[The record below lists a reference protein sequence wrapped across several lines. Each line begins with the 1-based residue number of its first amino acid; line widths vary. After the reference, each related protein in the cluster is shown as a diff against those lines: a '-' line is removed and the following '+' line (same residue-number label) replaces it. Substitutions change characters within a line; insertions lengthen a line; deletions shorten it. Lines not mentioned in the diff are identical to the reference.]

1 MKTNKIFYSILVSA
15 LFCMA
20 AIESNAQNSL
30 GKTDD
35 VGRIA
40 IKTIVPGGLDIP
52 AAAKKILLTRMTQ
65 IASKNGLASYGSR
78 FIMYPR
84 VDVITKDILAS
95 APPKHVYT
103 LNVSLRIA
111 DNMTQTIYSTTD
123 ITLKG
128 VDNNETKAYISALKG
143 LSYRHRDVKG
153 FVEEGKNRIIEYYNS
168 QCDFIIKE
176 AEALAGKKEYDQAI
190 YTLIT
195 IPSVC
200 KDCYMKGQD
209 ASVDVFKQKME
220 NECMQN
226 IADARAAKAKDN
238 YDLAASYLSGILPDV
253 SCYADAQALL
263 KEIEDHRCAVALGKA
278 QGAWAS
284 QNAREAGY
292 WLGEVAADSKC
303 NKDAMALGNQIKAK
317 LKADEDREWD
327 FILKVQEDQVALEK
341 AAIKA
346 VRDVGVAWGENQ
358 QPTNINWILVD

>member
-1 MKTNKIFYSILVSA
+1 MRNILLTLIAFIFIGVNSDL
-15 LFCMA
+15 
-20 AIESNAQNSL
+20 EAQNNL

-40 IKTIVPGGLDIP
+40 IKTIMPNIP
-52 AAAKKILLTRMTQ
+52 DMPSGAERILLTRMTQ

-84 VDVITKDILAS
+84 VDILTQNIIAS
-95 APPKHVYT
+95 APPKHAYT

-111 DNMTQTIYSTTD
+111 DNMTRTIYSTTD

-128 VDNNETKAYISALKG
+128 VGNNETKAYISALKS
-143 LSYRHRDVKG
+143 LSYRHRDVKD
-153 FVEEGKNRIIEYYNS
+153 FIQEGKTRIIEFYNS
-168 QCDFIIKE
+168 QCDFIFKE
-176 AEALAGKKEYDQAI
+176 AISLAGKKEYDQAI

-195 IPSVC
+195 IPSIC

-209 ASVDVFKQKME
+209 ASVEVFKQKME

-226 IADARAAKAKDN
+226 IADARAAKAQDN

-253 SCYADAQALL
+253 SCYADAQSLL

-278 QGAWAS
+278 KGAWAS
-284 QNAREAGY
+284 QNAREAGR
-292 WLGEVAADSKC
+292 WLGQVATDSKC
-303 NKDAMALGNQIKAK
+303 NKEATALGNQIKAK

-327 FILKVQEDQVALEK
+327 FVLKVQQDQVALEK
-341 AAIKA
+341 EAIKA
-346 VRDVGVAWGENQ
+346 IRDVGVAWGQNQ
-358 QPTNINWILVD
+358 QPTNVNWVNMD

>member
-1 MKTNKIFYSILVSA
+1 MRNILLTLITFIFIGVNLD
-15 LFCMA
+15 L
-20 AIESNAQNSL
+20 EAQNNV

-40 IKTIVPGGLDIP
+40 IKTIMPNIP
-52 AAAKKILLTRMTQ
+52 DMPSGAERILLTRMTQ

-84 VDVITKDILAS
+84 VDILTQDIIPS
-95 APPKHVYT
+95 APPKHAYT
-103 LNVSLRIA
+103 INVSLRIA
-111 DNMTQTIYSTTD
+111 DNMTRTIYSTTD

-128 VDNNETKAYISALKG
+128 VGNNETKAYISALKG

-153 FVEEGKNRIIEYYNS
+153 FIEEGKTRIIEFYNS
-168 QCDFIIKE
+168 ECDFIIKE
-176 AEALAGKKEYDQAI
+176 AESLAGKKDYDQAI

-195 IPSVC
+195 IPSIC

-209 ASVDVFKQKME
+209 ASVEIFKQKME

-226 IADARAAKAKDN
+226 IADARAAKAQDN

-253 SCYADAQALL
+253 SCYADAQSLL

-278 QGAWAS
+278 KGAWAS
-284 QNAREAGY
+284 QNAREAGR

-303 NKDAMALGNQIKAK
+303 NKDATALGNQIKAK

-327 FILKVQEDQVALEK
+327 FILKVQRDQVALEK
-341 AAIKA
+341 EAIKA
-346 VRDVGVAWGENQ
+346 IRDVGVAWGENQ
-358 QPTNINWILVD
+358 QPTNVNWVNMD

>member
-1 MKTNKIFYSILVSA
+1 MKANRFFYSILVSS
-15 LFCMA
+15 LFLINN
-20 AIESNAQNSL
+20 IEINAQNSL

-40 IKTIVPGGLDIP
+40 IKTIMPNLDIP
-52 AAAKKILLTRMTQ
+52 SAAKKILLTRMTQ

-84 VDVITKDILAS
+84 VDIITKDILAS

-111 DNMTQTIYSTTD
+111 DNLTKTIYSTTD

-143 LSYRHRDVKG
+143 LSYKHRDVKD
-153 FVEEGKNRIIEYYNS
+153 FITEGKNRIIEYYNS

-176 AEALAGKKEYDQAI
+176 AEALAGKKEYDEAI

-200 KDCYMKGQD
+200 KDCFMKGQD

-263 KEIEDHRCAVALGKA
+263 KEIEDHRCAIALGKA
-278 QGAWAS
+278 KGAWAS
-284 QNAREAGY
+284 QNAREAGR
-292 WLGEVAADSKC
+292 WLGEVASDSKC
-303 NKDAMALGNQIKAK
+303 NSEATALGNQIKSK

-327 FILKVQEDQVALEK
+327 FVLKVQKDQVALQKE
-341 AAIKA
+341 AIKA
-346 VRDVGVAWGENQ
+346 VRDVGVAWGKNQ
-358 QPTNINWILVD
+358 QPTNVNWTNMD

>member
-111 DNMTQTIYSTTD
+111 DNMTQTIPVIISSNSIHKYYFIYSFFIVLFCYFIR
-123 ITLKG
+123 IT
-128 VDNNETKAYISALKG
+128 N
-143 LSYRHRDVKG
+143 
-153 FVEEGKNRIIEYYNS
+153 FS
-168 QCDFIIKE
+168 QTF
-176 AEALAGKKEYDQAI
+176 
-190 YTLIT
+190 
-195 IPSVC
+195 
-200 KDCYMKGQD
+200 
-209 ASVDVFKQKME
+209 
-220 NECMQN
+220 
-226 IADARAAKAKDN
+226 
-238 YDLAASYLSGILPDV
+238 
-253 SCYADAQALL
+253 
-263 KEIEDHRCAVALGKA
+263 
-278 QGAWAS
+278 
-284 QNAREAGY
+284 
-292 WLGEVAADSKC
+292 
-303 NKDAMALGNQIKAK
+303 
-317 LKADEDREWD
+317 
-327 FILKVQEDQVALEK
+327 
-341 AAIKA
+341 
-346 VRDVGVAWGENQ
+346 
-358 QPTNINWILVD
+358 

>member
-1 MKTNKIFYSILVSA
+1 MKNILLTLITFIFIGVNSDLQ
-15 LFCMA
+15 
-20 AIESNAQNSL
+20 AQNNL

-40 IKTIVPGGLDIP
+40 IKTIMPNIP
-52 AAAKKILLTRMTQ
+52 DMPSGAERILLTRMTQ

-84 VDVITKDILAS
+84 VDILTQDVIAS
-95 APPKHVYT
+95 APPKHAYT

-111 DNMTQTIYSTTD
+111 DNMTRTIYSTTD

-128 VDNNETKAYISALKG
+128 VGNNETKAYISALKG
-143 LSYRHRDVKG
+143 LSYRHRDVKD
-153 FVEEGKNRIIEYYNS
+153 FIEEGKTKIIEFYNS

-176 AEALAGKKEYDQAI
+176 AESLAGKKEYDRAI

-195 IPSVC
+195 IPSIC

-209 ASVDVFKQKME
+209 ASVEVYKQKME

-263 KEIEDHRCAVALGKA
+263 KEIEDHRCAVALGRAK
-278 QGAWAS
+278 GAWAS
-284 QNAREAGY
+284 QNAREAGR
-292 WLGEVAADSKC
+292 WLGQVATDSKC
-303 NKDAMALGNQIKAK
+303 NKEATALGNQIKAK

-327 FILKVQEDQVALEK
+327 FILKVQQDQVTLEK
-341 AAIKA
+341 EAIKA
-346 VRDVGVAWGENQ
+346 IRDVGVAWGENQ
-358 QPTNINWILVD
+358 QPTNVNWVNMD

>member
-1 MKTNKIFYSILVSA
+1 MRNITLTLIILIFVGVNLQ
-15 LFCMA
+15 
-20 AIESNAQNSL
+20 AQNSL

-40 IKTIVPGGLDIP
+40 IKTIMPNIPDMPSGGER
-52 AAAKKILLTRMTQ
+52 ILLTRMAQ

-84 VDVITKDILAS
+84 VDILTQDIIAS
-95 APPKHVYT
+95 APPKHAYT

-128 VDNNETKAYISALKG
+128 VGNNKTKAYISALKG
-143 LSYRHRDVKG
+143 LSYRHRDVQD
-153 FVEEGKNRIIEYYNS
+153 FIEEGKTRIIEYYNS

-176 AEALAGKKEYDQAI
+176 AESLAGKKEYDQAI

-195 IPSVC
+195 IPSTC

-209 ASVDVFKQKME
+209 ASVDIFKQKME

-253 SCYADAQALL
+253 SCYADAQSLL
-263 KEIEDHRCAVALGKA
+263 KEIEDHRCAVALGKSK
-278 QGAWAS
+278 GAWAS

-303 NKDAMALGNQIKAK
+303 NKEATALGNQIKAK

-327 FILKVQEDQVALEK
+327 FILKIQEDQVALEK
-341 AAIKA
+341 QAIKA
-346 VRDVGVAWGENQ
+346 IRDVGVAWGENQ
-358 QPTNINWILVD
+358 QPTNINWTNMD

>member
-1 MKTNKIFYSILVSA
+1 MKTTRFFYSILVTA
-15 LFCMA
+15 FLVVTT
-20 AIESNAQNSL
+20 IESNAQNSL

-40 IKTIVPGGLDIP
+40 IKTIVPSSLDIP
-52 AAAKKILLTRMTQ
+52 AAAKRILLTRMTQ

-84 VDVITKDILAS
+84 VDILTQDIIAS

-153 FVEEGKNRIIEYYNS
+153 FIEEGKNRIIEYYNS

-209 ASVDVFKQKME
+209 ASVKVFKQKME

-226 IADARAAKAKDN
+226 IADARAAKAQDN
-238 YDLAASYLSGILPDV
+238 YDLAVSYLSGILPDV

-263 KEIEDHRCAVALGKA
+263 KEIEDHRCAIALGKA
-278 QGAWAS
+278 KGAWAS

-292 WLGEVAADSKC
+292 WLGEVATDSKC
-303 NKDAMALGNQIKAK
+303 NKEATALGNQIKAK

-327 FILKVQEDQVALEK
+327 FILKVQKDQVALEK
-341 AAIKA
+341 QAIKA

-358 QPTNINWILVD
+358 QPTNINWIYVD

>member
-1 MKTNKIFYSILVSA
+1 
-15 LFCMA
+15 
-20 AIESNAQNSL
+20 
-30 GKTDD
+30 
-35 VGRIA
+35 
-40 IKTIVPGGLDIP
+40 
-52 AAAKKILLTRMTQ
+52 MTQ

-84 VDVITKDILAS
+84 VDILTQDIIAS
-95 APPKHVYT
+95 APPKHAYT

-128 VDNNETKAYISALKG
+128 VGNNKTKAYISALKG
-143 LSYRHRDVKG
+143 LSYRHRDVKD
-153 FVEEGKNRIIEYYNS
+153 FIEEGKNRIVEYYNS

-176 AEALAGKKEYDQAI
+176 AEALAGRKAYDEAI
-190 YTLIT
+190 YTLIS

-209 ASVDVFKQKME
+209 ASMDVYKQKLE

-226 IADARAAKAKDN
+226 IAYARAAKAKND

-253 SCYADAQALL
+253 SCYTDAQSLL
-263 KEIEDHRCAVALGKA
+263 KEIEDHRCAIALGKA
-278 QGAWAS
+278 KGAWS
-284 QNAREAGY
+284 SGNANSAGR

-303 NKDAMALGNQIKAK
+303 YKEAMALGNQIRAK

-327 FILKVQEDQVALEK
+327 FILKVQSDQVALEK
-341 AAIKA
+341 QAIRA
-346 VRDVGVAWGENQ
+346 VRDVGVAWGKNQ
-358 QPTNINWILVD
+358 QPTNISWIYID